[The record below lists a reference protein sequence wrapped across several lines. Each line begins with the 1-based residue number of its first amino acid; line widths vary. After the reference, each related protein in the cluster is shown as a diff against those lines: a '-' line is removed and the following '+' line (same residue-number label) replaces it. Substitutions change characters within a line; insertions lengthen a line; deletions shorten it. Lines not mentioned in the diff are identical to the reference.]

1 MASNKNEL
9 LNNISKNTL
18 AESSGDTISAG
29 FAALMG
35 FAGIPEALFLTP
47 IVRGTTIGIVSY
59 CYDEFIQR
67 RLSKRESQKVE
78 NVTKIAL
85 QTYYELAEKDEHNAM
100 VSQFDDSQLKYAY
113 EVSENL
119 MLTAIRQSEQTK
131 VEILGRYYGRQF
143 YKGNIDWQDMH
154 QMITMASSLTL
165 RQLVMIRLI
174 ADDFKGL
181 NSKSFISNPSACVEI
196 NRLLNYGI
204 WQKDGAAF
212 SINDSIAP
220 QLVDIISTPYS
231 KEVSEALM
239 LDRLSEEDIQ
249 RTIDSLNLKTEGTSE
264 EVLTAD
270 DYKKHTVWQK
280 FDENGDI
287 ELDTITPEDID
298 SIIQDDILKQ
308 I

>member
-1 MASNKNEL
+1 MAKTNNKL
-9 LNNISKNTL
+9 LHNISKNTL
-18 AESSGDTISAG
+18 AESSGDAISTA

-47 IVRGTTIGIVSY
+47 VVRGTTIGIVNY
-59 CYDEFIQR
+59 CYGEFIQQ
-67 RLSKRESQKVE
+67 RLSKREIQKVE
-78 NVTKIAL
+78 DVTKTAL
-85 QTYYELAEKDEHNAM
+85 KTYYGLVEKDEQNAM

-154 QMITMASSLTL
+154 QMITMAGSLTL

-181 NSKSFISNPSACVEI
+181 DSKSFIGNPSACVEI

-220 QLVDIISTPYS
+220 QLADIISTPYS

-249 RTIDSLNLKTEGTSE
+249 RTIDSLNLKTERDTMTS
-264 EVLTAD
+264 
-270 DYKKHTVWQK
+270 
-280 FDENGDI
+280 
-287 ELDTITPEDID
+287 EDID
-298 SIIQDDILKQ
+298 SILQDDTLKQ

>member
-1 MASNKNEL
+1 MVKTNNKL

-18 AESSGDTISAG
+18 AESSGDAISAS
-29 FAALMG
+29 FVALMG

-47 IVRGTTIGIVSY
+47 VVRGTTIGVVNY
-59 CYDEFIQR
+59 CYDEFIQQ
-67 RLSKRESQKVE
+67 RLSKREIQKVE
-78 NVTKIAL
+78 DVTKTAL
-85 QTYYELAEKDEHNAM
+85 KTYYGLVEKDEQNAM

-154 QMITMASSLTL
+154 QMITMAGSLTL
-165 RQLVMIRLI
+165 RQLIMIRLI

-181 NSKSFISNPSACVEI
+181 DTKSFIGNPSACVEI
-196 NRLLNYGI
+196 NRLLDYGI

-220 QLVDIISTPYS
+220 QLADIISTPYS

-249 RTIDSLNLKTEGTSE
+249 RTIDSLNLKTEGKSE

-270 DYKKHTVWQK
+270 DYKKHTAWQK

-287 ELDTITPEDID
+287 ELDTMTPEDID
-298 SIIQDDILKQ
+298 TILQDDILKQ